1 MESPLPRDSL
11 IYSPVF
17 MFLICVHANFKW
29 HTEITL
35 LDKKSL
41 QIGIPTGAYPV
52 DEADTANISA
62 FHLVDWFLTKIS
74 RGFG

>member
-11 IYSPVF
+11 IYSPV
-17 MFLICVHANFKW
+17 HFKW
-29 HTEITL
+29 HVEITL

-52 DEADTANISA
+52 DEADRANISA
-62 FHLVDWFLTKIS
+62 FHLFDWFLTKIS